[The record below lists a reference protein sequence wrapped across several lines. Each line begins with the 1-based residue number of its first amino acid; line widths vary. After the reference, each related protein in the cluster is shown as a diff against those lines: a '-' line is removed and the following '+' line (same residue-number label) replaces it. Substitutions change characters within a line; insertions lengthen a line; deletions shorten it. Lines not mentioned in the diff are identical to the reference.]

1 MLKHLFLLELETSL
15 NNWSK
20 TLEEWSLILTG
31 VILNIHPNES

>member
-15 NNWSK
+15 NNRDK
-20 TLEEWSLILTG
+20 TLEEWGLILTG